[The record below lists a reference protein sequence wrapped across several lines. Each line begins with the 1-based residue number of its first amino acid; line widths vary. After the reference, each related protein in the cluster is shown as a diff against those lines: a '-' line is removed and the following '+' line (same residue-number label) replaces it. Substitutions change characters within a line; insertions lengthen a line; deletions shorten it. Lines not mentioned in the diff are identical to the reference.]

1 MNDFL
6 KFIQRI
12 LSLNNERIILQR
24 FYLCLAFF
32 GFAVASFL
40 NIFENSISRTI
51 LLITVLSLIVFLI
64 NAIVW
69 TLGEALKNN
78 FLLESNKRTK
88 DSSKSAKNK

>member
-1 MNDFL
+1 MNNFL
-6 KFIQRI
+6 KFIQKT
-12 LSLNNERIILQR
+12 LSNSNERIALQR
-24 FYLCLAFF
+24 FYLFIALF
-32 GFAVASFL
+32 GFVIASFL

-51 LLITVLSLIVFLI
+51 LLITVSSLIVFLM

-78 FLLESNKRTK
+78 FLLKNNKRTK

>member
-12 LSLNNERIILQR
+12 LNLNNERVILQR

-32 GFAVASFL
+32 GFAIASFL
-40 NIFENSISRTI
+40 NIFENSVSRTL
-51 LLITVLSLIVFLI
+51 LLITILSLAIFLL

-69 TLGEALKNN
+69 TLGEALKKN
-78 FLLESNKRTK
+78 FLKNSKTTK
-88 DSSKSAKNK
+88 DSNKAKNK

>member
-12 LSLNNERIILQR
+12 LSSNNERVILQR

-51 LLITVLSLIVFLI
+51 LLITVSSLIVFLI

-78 FLLESNKRTK
+78 FLLKSNKRTK
-88 DSSKSAKNK
+88 DSSKSVKNK

>member
-12 LSLNNERIILQR
+12 LNLNNERFTI
-24 FYLCLAFF
+24 
-32 GFAVASFL
+32 ASFL

-51 LLITVLSLIVFLI
+51 LLITILSLAIFLL

-69 TLGEALKNN
+69 TLGEALKRN
-78 FLLESNKRTK
+78 FLKNNKTTK
-88 DSSKSAKNK
+88 DPNKGKNK

>member
-12 LSLNNERIILQR
+12 LSLNNERVILQR

-51 LLITVLSLIVFLI
+51 LLITVSSLIVFLM

-69 TLGEALKNN
+69 TLGEALKKN
-78 FLLESNKRTK
+78 FLKNSKARKDSNKTK
-88 DSSKSAKNK
+88 K

>member
-6 KFIQRI
+6 KFTQKA
-12 LSLNNERIILQR
+12 LSLNNERILLQR
-24 FYLCLAFF
+24 FYLFAAFF
-32 GFAVASFL
+32 GFAAASFL

-51 LLITVLSLIVFLI
+51 LLITVSSLIVFLM

-78 FLLESNKRTK
+78 FLLKNNKTTK

>member
-12 LSLNNERIILQR
+12 LSSNNERVVLQR
-24 FYLCLAFF
+24 FYLCLAFS

-40 NIFENSISRTI
+40 NIFENSISRII
-51 LLITVLSLIVFLI
+51 LLITVSSLIIFLM

-69 TLGEALKNN
+69 TLGEALKKN
-78 FLLESNKRTK
+78 FLKNNKTTK
-88 DSSKSAKNK
+88 DSNKAKNK

>member
-1 MNDFL
+1 MNNFL
-6 KFIQRI
+6 KFIQKT
-12 LSLNNERIILQR
+12 LNNSNERIVLQR
-24 FYLCLAFF
+24 FYLFIALF
-32 GFAVASFL
+32 GFIIASFL

-51 LLITVLSLIVFLI
+51 LLITVSSLIVFLM

-78 FLLESNKRTK
+78 FLLKSNKRTK

>member
-6 KFIQRI
+6 KFIQKI
-12 LSLNNERIILQR
+12 LSSNNERVILQR

-32 GFAVASFL
+32 GFAIASFL

-51 LLITVLSLIVFLI
+51 LLITVSSLIVFLM

-78 FLLESNKRTK
+78 FLLKSNKRTK

>member
-12 LSLNNERIILQR
+12 LSLNNERVILQR

-51 LLITVLSLIVFLI
+51 LLITVSSLIVFLM

-78 FLLESNKRTK
+78 FLLKNNKTTK
-88 DSSKSAKNK
+88 DSRKSAKNK

>member
-12 LSLNNERIILQR
+12 LSLNNERVILQR

-51 LLITVLSLIVFLI
+51 LLITVSSLIVFLM

-78 FLLESNKRTK
+78 FLLKNNKKTK
-88 DSSKSAKNK
+88 DSSKSVKNK

>member
-12 LSLNNERIILQR
+12 LSLNNERVILQR

-51 LLITVLSLIVFLI
+51 LLITVSSLIVFLM

-69 TLGEALKNN
+69 TLGEALTKEQKTPANQQKTNN
-78 FLLESNKRTK
+78 LF
-88 DSSKSAKNK
+88 

>member
-12 LSLNNERIILQR
+12 LSLNNERVILQR

-51 LLITVLSLIVFLI
+51 LLITLLSLVAFLS
-64 NAIVW
+64 NAIIW
-69 TLGEALKNN
+69 TLGEALKKN
-78 FLLESNKRTK
+78 FLKNSKAIKDSNKTK
-88 DSSKSAKNK
+88 K

>member
-12 LSLNNERIILQR
+12 LSLNNERVILQR

-51 LLITVLSLIVFLI
+51 LLITVSSLIVFLM

-78 FLLESNKRTK
+78 FLLKNNKTTK

>member
-12 LSLNNERIILQR
+12 LSSNNERVILQR

-51 LLITVLSLIVFLI
+51 LLITVSSLIVFLI

-78 FLLESNKRTK
+78 FLLKSNKRTK
-88 DSSKSAKNK
+88 DSSKSVENK

>member
-12 LSLNNERIILQR
+12 LSSNNERVVLQR
-24 FYLCLAFF
+24 FYLCLAFS

-40 NIFENSISRTI
+40 NIFVNSISRII
-51 LLITVLSLIVFLI
+51 LLITVSSLIIFLM

-69 TLGEALKNN
+69 TLGEALKKN
-78 FLLESNKRTK
+78 FLKNNKTTK
-88 DSSKSAKNK
+88 DSNKAKNK